1 MISIKELAAYCN
13 VSVATVSKAL
23 HDKSDIGEETRQK
36 VQQAAQ
42 TLGYVP
48 DEAARTLRTG
58 HSRTSGLLFAGEKG
72 KALTDEFFPHI
83 VNSIK
88 DAAEKR
94 GYEILFIHK
103 TQDNDSISYLEHCR
117 YRKVD
122 GLIMGYLHYEDIE
135 IKELLE
141 STMPIVTIDFCHEKK
156 TSVCFDYRQGMR
168 DLVSY
173 VCEMGHT
180 RVAYITG
187 QNSRITRDRIDG
199 FLQEIKERGITV
211 PDGYVKQG
219 NYLSP
224 QKSAELTEELLDLPV
239 PPTCILYPNDFSA
252 LSGAGTIA
260 ARGLSVPEDISIAG
274 YDGIPVADAMRP
286 RLTTLVQDTDKMG
299 DMAIRKLMDQINK
312 TDEQK
317 VEEIQVAG
325 KVSIGGTVKKLNN
338 I

>member
-42 TLGYVP
+42 ALGYIP

-58 HSRTSGLLFAGEKG
+58 HSRTIGLLFAGEKG

-83 VNSIK
+83 VNAIK

-103 TQDNDSISYLEHCR
+103 SQDNDSITYLEHCR

-122 GLIMGYLHYEDIE
+122 GVIMAYLHYDETE
-135 IKELLE
+135 VKELLE
-141 STMPIVTIDFCHEKK
+141 STLPIVTIDFCHDRK
-156 TSVCFDYRQGMR
+156 TSVCFDNMQGMR
-168 DLVSY
+168 DLASY

-187 QNSRITRDRIDG
+187 QDSRITKARVNS
-199 FLQEIKERGITV
+199 FYQVMKEHGINV
-211 PDGYVKQG
+211 PEKYVKQG
-219 NYLSP
+219 NYLSS
-224 QKSAELTEELLDLPV
+224 QRAEELTEELLDMPN

-252 LSGAGTIA
+252 LGGAGAIA
-260 ARGLSVPEDISIAG
+260 SRGLSVPEDISIAG

-286 RLTTLVQDTDKMG
+286 RLTTLIQDTEKMG
-299 DMAIRKLMDQINK
+299 DMVIRKLIDQINK
-312 TDEQK
+312 PNEQAA
-317 VEEIQVAG
+317 ERIQIAG
-325 KVSIGGTVKKLNN
+325 KVSIGGTVKK
-338 I
+338 IR